1 MGVVLALAQ
10 AGVLVASV
18 AAPPVAIS
26 QEAGHAAFAEPPV
39 PHEVL
44 VRFESEAGAGERAA
58 ARRAAG
64 TDLEDVLP
72 LRALQLV
79 DPQPG
84 VSVSEA
90 VARLEHSPHVLY
102 AEPDLPR
109 VATATAN
116 DSYFG
121 LLWGL
126 HNTGQVIGGS
136 SGTLDADIDA
146 PEAWD
151 GTTGSSGVAIA
162 VVDSGVDYAHPD
174 LQPNIWRN
182 QGESGGGRESN
193 GADDDGNG
201 LIDDWRGWDWVDSDN
216 APADLN
222 GHGTHVAGTAG
233 ARGGDRFGVTG
244 VAWQVGIVPL
254 RVLDAGGSGF
264 VSDVISAY
272 SYARRQGI
280 EVVNASL
287 GGESPSLAERDAI
300 AAAPETLFVVAAGN
314 DGANN
319 DSTGSFPC
327 NHPLA
332 NVICVAASNQD
343 DALAGFSNHG
353 ALSVDLAAPGVDI
366 ASTYPGGGW
375 VYMDGTSMATPH
387 VSGAAALVWSRD
399 PGAPA
404 AGVRQTLF
412 ASVDPKPSLVG
423 KTLTGGRLNAA
434 RALGLSPRA
443 VAPPELGPG
452 TSPPPGSPSSPLP
465 PAPAA
470 PAAPQPGEPA
480 GSSSRLSLRVA
491 RRQSLRRV
499 LRRGLRVRLRCTAAC
514 TFRVELRRGRRP
526 VARARGGL
534 RAAGSKAVT
543 IRLTARAR
551 QSLRRVRSVR
561 LRLRVRA
568 VDQWANRITA
578 ARSLLLT
585 R

>member
-1 MGVVLALAQ
+1 MGVLLVLA
-10 AGVLVASV
+10 LVASV
-18 AAPPVAIS
+18 AAPPVAIA
-26 QEAGHAAFAEPPV
+26 QQAGPADPAEPPV

-44 VRFESEAGAGERAA
+44 VRFEDEAGAGEREA

-79 DPQPG
+79 DPKPG
-84 VSVSEA
+84 VSVGEA
-90 VARLEHSPHVLY
+90 VARLERSPHVLY

-109 VATATAN
+109 VATAMAN

-121 LLWGL
+121 LLWAL
-126 HNTGQVIGGS
+126 HNTGQSIGGR
-136 SGTLDADIDA
+136 SGTADADIDA

-151 GTTGSSGVAIA
+151 NAMGSSDIAIA
-162 VVDSGVDYAHPD
+162 IVDSGVDYAHPD
-174 LQPNIWRN
+174 LQSNIWRN
-182 QGESGGGRESN
+182 PGESGGGRESN

-216 APADLN
+216 APADLH

-233 ARGGDRFGVTG
+233 ARGGDAFGVTG

-254 RVLDAGGSGF
+254 RVLDAEGSGF

-272 SYARRQGI
+272 SYAHRQGI
-280 EVVNASL
+280 EIVNASL
-287 GGESPSLAERDAI
+287 GGDSPSQAERDAI
-300 AAAPETLFVVAAGN
+300 AAAPGTLFVVAAGN
-314 DGANN
+314 EGANN
-319 DSTGSFPC
+319 DLTGSFPC

-332 NVICVAASNQD
+332 NVICVGASDQD
-343 DALAGFSNHG
+343 DTLAGFSNYG
-353 ALSVDLAAPGVDI
+353 VLSVDLAAPGVDI

-434 RALGLSPRA
+434 RALALSPRA
-443 VAPPELGPG
+443 VAPPDLGTG
-452 TSPPPGSPSSPLP
+452 TSPPPAPSGPPPPSPAP
-465 PAPAA
+465 PAA
-470 PAAPQPGEPA
+470 PHTPGGAAGAP
-480 GSSSRLSLRVA
+480 SRLSLRVA
-491 RRQSLRRV
+491 RRLSLLRV
-499 LRRGLRVRLRCTAAC
+499 LRRGLRVRLRCTAPC
-514 TFRVELRRGRRP
+514 TFSVELRRGRRP
-526 VARARGGL
+526 VARTRGRL
-534 RAAGSKAVT
+534 RAAGSRTVT
-543 IRLTARAR
+543 VRLTARAR
-551 QSLRRVRSVR
+551 RSLRRVRSVR
-561 LRLRVRA
+561 LRLRVLA
-568 VDQWANRITA
+568 VDQSANRTTA